1 MRSRL
6 ERVTHAFGL
15 LDESVSVS
23 GDAKDA
29 FPVLTP
35 SRENDERVGGSVDQ
49 RLGPIARRD

>member
-49 RLGPIARRD
+49 RLGPIAR